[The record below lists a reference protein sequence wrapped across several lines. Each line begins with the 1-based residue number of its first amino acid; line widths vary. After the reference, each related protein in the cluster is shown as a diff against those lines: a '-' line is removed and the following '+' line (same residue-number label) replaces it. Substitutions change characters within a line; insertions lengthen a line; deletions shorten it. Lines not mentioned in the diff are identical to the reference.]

1 MRAGWSF
8 SQLVVLYEFEH
19 SMKESL
25 FMGFNSN
32 IMIQSRFDF
41 SSVLLRQG
49 SRLAVFYKCIGQIF
63 PIHSRVSNGNHKICG
78 HLSPQLSPIASFSC
92 SNCKV
97 SHVCTTWFFI
107 TACVVQH
114 QCSLSFVK
122 TPPVVRFP
130 FKQDVWLLIE
140 SGGESQSCCVFSV
153 TQSQYDC
160 FQNRGAWAPIS
171 PAILHEALRKWI
183 SEGFRR
189 PCSCESE
196 ILNYNA
202 SCKWHE
208 LTHIYSY
215 IDYIVSGV

>member
-1 MRAGWSF
+1 MLIS
-8 SQLVVLYEFEH
+8 SLVTFF
-19 SMKESL
+19 L
-25 FMGFNSN
+25 FTAAFQPK
-32 IMIQSRFDF
+32 ITRF
-41 SSVLLRQG
+41 VG
-49 SRLAVFYKCIGQIF
+49 M
-63 PIHSRVSNGNHKICG
+63 
-78 HLSPQLSPIASFSC
+78 SPQLSPIASFSC

-97 SHVCTTWFFI
+97 SHVCTTWVFI

-153 TQSQYDC
+153 SQSQYDC
-160 FQNRGAWAPIS
+160 SQNGGAWAPIS

-183 SEGFRR
+183 SERFCRLFVWKWN
-189 PCSCESE
+189 S
-196 ILNYNA
+196 NYTA

-215 IDYIVSGV
+215 IDYIV